1 MINSIYLENFK
12 THLSSSLDFS
22 SGTNLIIG
30 KVGSGKSSITD
41 AICYA
46 LYGTFPSLSNKKL
59 KTIDVIMFKPVKKEN
74 AKIILTLTI
83 DSKIYK
89 IEREINDKGITSAKL
104 YLDNKLIAGP
114 KQTDVTTRIE
124 ELLGVDYE
132 LFTKIVYSEQN
143 ELDYFLKIQPSKRKE
158 KFDDLFG
165 IIKLDTIKDGA
176 RTLDRLVDVEMST
189 TTQLISQI
197 SSQLT
202 SFDLET
208 KLLEQKETK
217 DIQNKLKEELLL
229 GKGKE
234 DKLTLELANQ
244 KKKKQDFDLRTK
256 ELIFK
261 KVKLEDINNYLNL
274 NKLDEKY
281 ISYNTQDI
289 EKEKLILSKDLESTK
304 DELNKKSKLVN
315 ERISFERELSRLE
328 AEIKEKQQRILD
340 TKTKLSATP
349 LHETILTKKSIE
361 EQLSLIKQKRITSL
375 SIISELEKSISE
387 LKKGFSKCPICDN
400 QLSKEDIQ
408 KKQLSKEEELKTNKQ
423 YLEVTTKEI
432 DKLKQD
438 EEKIDKQISKQKEDD
453 LALIQL
459 EITTT
464 QHQKRKEEI
473 QVEIQKLTTS
483 ITEIKEDD
491 SYLQK
496 INDNLKQIDLSI
508 MILEKMNTKENL
520 KNEILAIEESLKQIS
535 YNEEEYIKINSTYL
549 TLENEIKS
557 LTARISS
564 SNSLLDNLEKQ
575 ITNYNQ
581 LESKR
586 KDLESTKENYLI
598 KKQDL
603 SNFIKSI
610 EVSQHQLR
618 KVLIDNINDAL
629 SIIWPKV
636 YPYKDYLS
644 ARLRSD
650 NDYILEVQT
659 KSKEWIKVEGFL
671 SGGERACAALSIRIA
686 IALILTKNLGLLIL
700 DEPTHNLDTKAVEML
715 SQVLEDDIPQY
726 IAQVFIITH
735 DTKLLETLNSHKY
748 IIERDKENDGISEIN
763 MQ

>member
-1 MINSIYLENFK
+1 
-12 THLSSSLDFS
+12 
-22 SGTNLIIG
+22 
-30 KVGSGKSSITD
+30 
-41 AICYA
+41 
-46 LYGTFPSLSNKKL
+46 
-59 KTIDVIMFKPVKKEN
+59 
-74 AKIILTLTI
+74 
-83 DSKIYK
+83 
-89 IEREINDKGITSAKL
+89 
-104 YLDNKLIAGP
+104 
-114 KQTDVTTRIE
+114 
-124 ELLGVDYE
+124 
-132 LFTKIVYSEQN
+132 
-143 ELDYFLKIQPSKRKE
+143 
-158 KFDDLFG
+158 
-165 IIKLDTIKDGA
+165 
-176 RTLDRLVDVEMST
+176 
-189 TTQLISQI
+189 
-197 SSQLT
+197 
-202 SFDLET
+202 
-208 KLLEQKETK
+208 
-217 DIQNKLKEELLL
+217 
-229 GKGKE
+229 
-234 DKLTLELANQ
+234 
-244 KKKKQDFDLRTK
+244 
-256 ELIFK
+256 
-261 KVKLEDINNYLNL
+261 
-274 NKLDEKY
+274 
-281 ISYNTQDI
+281 
-289 EKEKLILSKDLESTK
+289 
-304 DELNKKSKLVN
+304 
-315 ERISFERELSRLE
+315 
-328 AEIKEKQQRILD
+328 
-340 TKTKLSATP
+340 
-349 LHETILTKKSIE
+349 
-361 EQLSLIKQKRITSL
+361 
-375 SIISELEKSISE
+375 
-387 LKKGFSKCPICDN
+387 
-400 QLSKEDIQ
+400 
-408 KKQLSKEEELKTNKQ
+408 
-423 YLEVTTKEI
+423 
-432 DKLKQD
+432 
-438 EEKIDKQISKQKEDD
+438 
-453 LALIQL
+453 
-459 EITTT
+459 
-464 QHQKRKEEI
+464 
-473 QVEIQKLTTS
+473 
-483 ITEIKEDD
+483 
-491 SYLQK
+491 
-496 INDNLKQIDLSI
+496 
-508 MILEKMNTKENL
+508 MNTKENL

>member
-89 IEREINDKGITSAKL
+89 IEREINDKGATSAKL
-104 YLDNKLIAGP
+104 YLDNKLLAGP
-114 KQTDVTTRIE
+114 KQTDVTTKIE

-176 RTLDRLVDVEMST
+176 RTLDRLVDAEINT

-197 SSQLT
+197 FSQLT
-202 SFDLET
+202 SFDLEA

-229 GKGKE
+229 GRSKE
-234 DKLTLELANQ
+234 DNLVHELANQ
-244 KKKKQDFDLRTK
+244 KKKKQDFDLCTT

-261 KVKLEDINNYLNL
+261 KAKLDDINNYLDK

-281 ISYNTQDI
+281 ISYSAQAI
-289 EKEKLILSKDLESTK
+289 EKEKVTLSKDIEKIK
-304 DELNKKSKLVN
+304 DELNKKSKLTN
-315 ERISFERELSRLE
+315 ERTSFERELSRLE
-328 AEIKEKQQRILD
+328 VEIKEKQQRILD
-340 TKTKLSATP
+340 TKNKISATP
-349 LHETILTKKSIE
+349 LPEIQFTKKSIDE
-361 EQLSLIKQKRITSL
+361 KLSFIKQKKITSL
-375 SIISELEKSISE
+375 SIISELEKSINE

-408 KKQLSKEEELKTNKQ
+408 NKLIAKEEELKSKKQ
-423 YLEVTTKEI
+423 QLEETTKEI
-432 DKLKQD
+432 DLLKQE
-438 EEKIDKQISKQKEDD
+438 EEKIDKQISKQKEED
-453 LALIQL
+453 LAIIQL
-459 EITTT
+459 EITTS
-464 QHQKRKEEI
+464 QHQKRKGEI
-473 QVEIQKLTTS
+473 QAEIQKLTIS

-508 MILEKMNTKENL
+508 IILEKINTKEKHLIEIQTLEDNL
-520 KNEILAIEESLKQIS
+520 KLIL

-549 TLENEIKS
+549 TLENEMKS
-557 LTARISS
+557 LTERINS

-575 ITNYNQ
+575 IANYSK
-581 LESKR
+581 LESQR
-586 KDLESTKENYLI
+586 KDLEITKENYLI

-715 SQVLEDDIPQY
+715 SQVLENDIPQY

-748 IIERDKENDGISEIN
+748 IIERDKENDGISDIK

>member
-89 IEREINDKGITSAKL
+89 IEREINDKGATSAKL
-104 YLDNKLIAGP
+104 YLDNKLLAGP
-114 KQTDVTTRIE
+114 KQTDVTTKIE

-176 RTLDRLVDVEMST
+176 RTLDRLVDAEINT

-197 SSQLT
+197 FSQLT
-202 SFDLET
+202 SFDLEA

-229 GKGKE
+229 GRSKE
-234 DKLTLELANQ
+234 DNLVHELANQ
-244 KKKKQDFDLRTK
+244 KKKKQDFDLCTT

-261 KVKLEDINNYLNL
+261 KAKLDDINNYLDK

-281 ISYNTQDI
+281 ISYSAQAI
-289 EKEKLILSKDLESTK
+289 EKEKVTLSKDIEKIK
-304 DELNKKSKLVN
+304 DELNKKSKLTN
-315 ERISFERELSRLE
+315 ERTSFERELSRLE
-328 AEIKEKQQRILD
+328 VEIKEKQQRILD
-340 TKTKLSATP
+340 TKNKISATP
-349 LHETILTKKSIE
+349 LPEIQFTKKSIDE
-361 EQLSLIKQKRITSL
+361 KLSFIKQKKITSL
-375 SIISELEKSISE
+375 SIISELEKSINE

-408 KKQLSKEEELKTNKQ
+408 NKLIAKEEELKSKKQ
-423 YLEVTTKEI
+423 QLEETTKEI
-432 DKLKQD
+432 DLLKQE
-438 EEKIDKQISKQKEDD
+438 EEKIDKQISKQKEED
-453 LALIQL
+453 LAIIQL
-459 EITTT
+459 EITTS
-464 QHQKRKEEI
+464 QHQKRKGEI
-473 QVEIQKLTTS
+473 QAEIQKLTIS

-508 MILEKMNTKENL
+508 IILEKINTKEKHLIEIQTLEDNL
-520 KNEILAIEESLKQIS
+520 KLIL

-549 TLENEIKS
+549 TLENEMKS
-557 LTARISS
+557 LTERINS

-575 ITNYNQ
+575 IANYSK
-581 LESKR
+581 LESQR
-586 KDLESTKENYLI
+586 KDLEITKENYLI

-700 DEPTHNLDTKAVEML
+700 DEPTHNLDAKAVEML

-748 IIERDKENDGISEIN
+748 IIERDKENDGISDIK